1 MESIYCQKMKTKQPA
16 LNRAPFNGE
25 LGERI
30 LNNISA
36 PAWAEWLIQQT
47 KIINEYK
54 LDPLDPK
61 AVQLLHDEMICFLF
75 GNEYQAV

>member
-1 MESIYCQKMKTKQPA
+1 MERIYCQKMKSLQLP

-25 LGERI
+25 LGIRI
-30 LNNISA
+30 LENISA
-36 PAWAEWLIQQT
+36 PAWKEWLIQQT

-61 AVQLLHDEMICFLF
+61 AIQLLHDEMMCFLF
-75 GNEYQAV
+75 GDES